1 MHDFLNYVLWT
12 GKDALGS
19 LVPSQRNVSTSIA
32 ASQRVRTLFKTD
44 KSAGTFQAGCI
55 PAGFAKKKGRCG
67 APRESVLLA
76 IFLIQK

>member
-1 MHDFLNYVLWT
+1 MH
-12 GKDALGS
+12 LGS
-19 LVPSQRNVSTSIA
+19 LVLSQCTVSTSIA

-44 KSAGTFQAGCI
+44 ERAGTFQAIRIREGS
-55 PAGFAKKKGRCG
+55 AKKKGRCG